1 MPAGTAWTRPEGGFY
16 VWLKLPHGLDA
27 KLMQPRAVNAHVAY
41 VPGIGFFADGNGR
54 EYMRLSYCYPEP
66 DRIREGVRRLARVIE
81 AELDLHSTFDAVDT
95 GTFRAVGGP
104 VARARGGDDRRPRQQ
119 RHLRGRPLM
128 SETAI
133 PESAAAAGADRHAL
147 RAVILAG
154 GLTFEREVSLSS
166 GTQVWEELVR
176 AGVDAEVRD
185 ADAGLL
191 PGLAAAP
198 ADAVFIA
205 LHGATGED
213 GALRAVLD
221 LAGVPYV
228 GSPAAA
234 CRLAWD
240 KPAAKSVVRSAGVT
254 TPDWVALPHST
265 FRELGAGAVL
275 DLIVARL
282 GLPLMVKPASG
293 GSALGAQKITRV
305 EDLPAAMVSCFAYGD
320 TVLVER
326 FVEGVELALSVDR
339 PRERPGGA
347 AGGGDRAGVRR
358 LRLRVP
364 LQPRGSPSTTPRPG

>member
-1 MPAGTAWTRPEGGFY
+1 MSESTAGAAPAW
-16 VWLKLPHGLDA
+16 
-27 KLMQPRAVNAHVAY
+27 
-41 VPGIGFFADGNGR
+41 
-54 EYMRLSYCYPEP
+54 
-66 DRIREGVRRLARVIE
+66 E
-81 AELDLHSTFDAVDT
+81 AEQH
-95 GTFRAVGGP
+95 P
-104 VARARGGDDRRPRQQ
+104 
-119 RHLRGRPLM
+119 
-128 SETAI
+128 
-133 PESAAAAGADRHAL
+133 L
-147 RAVILAG
+147 RAVVLAG

-166 GTQVWEELVR
+166 GTQVEEALVR
-176 AGVDAEVRD
+176 AGLDAELRD
-185 ADAGLL
+185 ADAELL

-240 KPAAKSVVRSAGVT
+240 KPAAKSVAGSAGVT

-293 GSALGAQKITRV
+293 GSALGAQKVTRV

-320 TVLVER
+320 TVMVER
-326 FVEGVELALSVDR
+326 FVDGVELALSVVDLGEGPQALPAVEIAPESGVFDYTSR
-339 PRERPGGA
+339 YTPGLTEYHAPARIDDVVAARAAELAVRVHRALGLADLSRTDAIVDADGQVHFLEVNVSPGMTQTSMFPMAVEA
-347 AGGGDRAGVRR
+347 AGYDLGEVLASLLARRAGHSR
-358 LRLRVP
+358 
-364 LQPRGSPSTTPRPG
+364 

>member
-1 MPAGTAWTRPEGGFY
+1 
-16 VWLKLPHGLDA
+16 
-27 KLMQPRAVNAHVAY
+27 
-41 VPGIGFFADGNGR
+41 
-54 EYMRLSYCYPEP
+54 
-66 DRIREGVRRLARVIE
+66 
-81 AELDLHSTFDAVDT
+81 
-95 GTFRAVGGP
+95 
-104 VARARGGDDRRPRQQ
+104 
-119 RHLRGRPLM
+119 M
-128 SETAI
+128 SE
-133 PESAAAAGADRHAL
+133 PAAPPAPTPAAEETPL
-147 RAVILAG
+147 RAVVLAG

-166 GTQVWEELVR
+166 GTQVVEELFRV
-176 AGVDAEVRD
+176 GVEAELRD
-185 ADAGLL
+185 ADADLL

-240 KPAAKSVVRSAGVT
+240 KPAAKSVVRTAGLA

-293 GSALGAQKITRV
+293 GSALGAQKVTRV

-326 FVEGVELALSVDR
+326 FVDGVEVALSVVDLGEGPEALPAVEIAPESGVFDYTAR
-339 PRERPGGA
+339 YTPGLTEYHAPARLADDVAARAADLAVRVHRALGLADLSRTDAIVAPDGEVHFLEVNVSPGLTETSMFPMAVEA
-347 AGGGDRAGVRR
+347 AGRDLGEVLSELLTRRARTSR
-358 LRLRVP
+358 
-364 LQPRGSPSTTPRPG
+364 

>member
-1 MPAGTAWTRPEGGFY
+1 MT
-16 VWLKLPHGLDA
+16 
-27 KLMQPRAVNAHVAY
+27 
-41 VPGIGFFADGNGR
+41 
-54 EYMRLSYCYPEP
+54 
-66 DRIREGVRRLARVIE
+66 
-81 AELDLHSTFDAVDT
+81 
-95 GTFRAVGGP
+95 
-104 VARARGGDDRRPRQQ
+104 
-119 RHLRGRPLM
+119 
-128 SETAI
+128 ETA
-133 PESAAAAGADRHAL
+133 PAADPAATPHPL
-147 RAVILAG
+147 RAVVLAG
-154 GLTFEREVSLSS
+154 GLNFEREVSLSS
-166 GTQVWEELVR
+166 GTQVWEELTR

-185 ADAGLL
+185 ADADLL
-191 PGLAAAP
+191 PGLSAAP

-326 FVEGVELALSVDR
+326 FVEGVELALSVVDLGEGPEALPAVEIAPESGVFDYTSR
-339 PRERPGGA
+339 YTPGLTEYHSPARVPDEVAAKAATLAVQVHRVLGLRDLSRTDAIVSPDGEVHFLEVNVSPGLTETSMFPMAVEA
-347 AGGGDRAGVRR
+347 AGYSLGDVLARLLSRRA
-358 LRLRVP
+358 
-364 LQPRGSPSTTPRPG
+364 TTAR

>member
-1 MPAGTAWTRPEGGFY
+1 MT
-16 VWLKLPHGLDA
+16 
-27 KLMQPRAVNAHVAY
+27 
-41 VPGIGFFADGNGR
+41 
-54 EYMRLSYCYPEP
+54 EP
-66 DRIREGVRRLARVIE
+66 DTAT
-81 AELDLHSTFDAVDT
+81 AAT
-95 GTFRAVGGP
+95 GPAT
-104 VARARGGDDRRPRQQ
+104 RGEHP
-119 RHLRGRPLM
+119 
-128 SETAI
+128 
-133 PESAAAAGADRHAL
+133 L
-147 RAVILAG
+147 RAIVLAG

-166 GTQVWEELVR
+166 GQQVEEALRR
-176 AGVDAEVRD
+176 AGVDAELHD
-185 ADAGLL
+185 ADSELL
-191 PGLAAAP
+191 PGLSASP

-293 GSALGAQKITRV
+293 GSSLGVQKVTRV

-320 TVLVER
+320 TVMVER
-326 FVEGVELALSVDR
+326 FVDGVELALSVVDLGAGPEALPAVEIAPESGVFDYTSR
-339 PRERPGGA
+339 YTPGLTEYHAPARVPDDVAARAAAVALEVHRALGLADLSRTDAIVTPDGEVHFLEVNVSPGLTETSMFPMALEA
-347 AGGGDRAGVRR
+347 AGHTLGEVLAGLLDRRARTHR
-358 LRLRVP
+358 
-364 LQPRGSPSTTPRPG
+364 

>member
-1 MPAGTAWTRPEGGFY
+1 MTEPAAPAAPTATSE
-16 VWLKLPHGLDA
+16 
-27 KLMQPRAVNAHVAY
+27 
-41 VPGIGFFADGNGR
+41 
-54 EYMRLSYCYPEP
+54 
-66 DRIREGVRRLARVIE
+66 E
-81 AELDLHSTFDAVDT
+81 A
-95 GTFRAVGGP
+95 P
-104 VARARGGDDRRPRQQ
+104 
-119 RHLRGRPLM
+119 
-128 SETAI
+128 
-133 PESAAAAGADRHAL
+133 L
-147 RAVILAG
+147 RAVVLAG

-166 GTQVWEELVR
+166 GTQVVEELARV
-176 AGVDAEVRD
+176 GVDAELRD
-185 ADAGLL
+185 ADAELL

-198 ADAVFIA
+198 ADAVFVA

-240 KPAAKSVVRSAGVT
+240 KPAAKSVVRTAGLR

-293 GSALGAQKITRV
+293 GSALGAQKVTRV

-326 FVEGVELALSVDR
+326 FVDGVEVALSVVDLGEGPEALPAVEIEPESGVFDYTAR
-339 PRERPGGA
+339 YSPGLTEYHVPARLTGDVAARAADLAVRVHESLGLADLSRTDAIITPDGEVHFLEVNVSPGLTETSMFPMAVEA
-347 AGGGDRAGVRR
+347 AGYDLGDVLARLLTRRARAAG
-358 LRLRVP
+358 
-364 LQPRGSPSTTPRPG
+364 

>member
-1 MPAGTAWTRPEGGFY
+1 M
-16 VWLKLPHGLDA
+16 
-27 KLMQPRAVNAHVAY
+27 
-41 VPGIGFFADGNGR
+41 
-54 EYMRLSYCYPEP
+54 PEP
-66 DRIREGVRRLARVIE
+66 ETDAPPAPAPATGDR
-81 AELDLHSTFDAVDT
+81 
-95 GTFRAVGGP
+95 P
-104 VARARGGDDRRPRQQ
+104 
-119 RHLRGRPLM
+119 
-128 SETAI
+128 
-133 PESAAAAGADRHAL
+133 L
-147 RAVILAG
+147 RAVVLAG

-166 GTQVWEELVR
+166 GTQVVEELVR
-176 AGVDAEVRD
+176 AGLDAELRD
-185 ADAGLL
+185 ADADLL

-240 KPAAKSVVRSAGVT
+240 KPAAKSVVRSAGLT

-293 GSALGAQKITRV
+293 GSALGAQKVSRV

-326 FVEGVELALSVDR
+326 FVDGVELALSVVDLGEGAEALPAVEIEPESGVFDYTSR
-339 PRERPGGA
+339 YTPGLTDYYVPARIDDDVAARAADLAVRVHRALGLADLSRTDAIVSPDGAVHFLEVNVSPGLTETSMFPMAVEA
-347 AGGGDRAGVRR
+347 AGYELGDVLARLLARRAG
-358 LRLRVP
+358 
-364 LQPRGSPSTTPRPG
+364 RPA